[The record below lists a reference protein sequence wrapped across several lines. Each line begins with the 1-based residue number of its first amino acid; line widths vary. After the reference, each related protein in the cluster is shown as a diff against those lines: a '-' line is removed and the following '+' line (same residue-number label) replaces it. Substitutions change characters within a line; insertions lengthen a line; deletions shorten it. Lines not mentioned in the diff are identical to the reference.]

1 MPWIT
6 TTTISGEPATVST
19 GDLNKV
25 MTQEVKGFEKCSVDL
40 N

>member
-1 MPWIT
+1 MPWIA
-6 TTTISGEPATVST
+6 TTTIFGEPAMVST

-25 MTQEVKGFEKCSVDL
+25 MTQEVKGFEKCFVDL